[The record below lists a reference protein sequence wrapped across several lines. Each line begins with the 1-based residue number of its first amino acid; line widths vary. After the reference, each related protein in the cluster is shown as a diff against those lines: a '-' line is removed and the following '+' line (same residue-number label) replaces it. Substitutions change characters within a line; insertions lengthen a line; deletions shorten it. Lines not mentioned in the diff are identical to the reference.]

1 MSKYIAIALCLGTL
15 VFAASASAAPLAT
28 TTTIQCNEQDLSGA
42 GEQRGLC
49 MVTVR
54 SPESTGTI
62 TGFAPVTGDGI
73 TAIPFSPTVGF
84 KLNRVKN
91 GESTLVFVYEA
102 ATAGPHT
109 LAANYSGDVNHAPSQ
124 GSLAVNVP
132 AERHKTATTV
142 TCGTLK
148 VGQPATCSA
157 VVRDVSATRTSPTG
171 SVRFV
176 ALGGNVG
183 EFISTPCRLIAFSL
197 FSFCSITFT
206 PDAAG
211 VDGALG
217 IYDGDRT
224 HRPSEAEFKLVVNP

>member
-28 TTTIQCNEQDLSGA
+28 TTTIQCNEQDPAGP

-62 TGFAPVTGDGI
+62 TGFAPVTGAGI
-73 TAIPFSPTVGF
+73 TAIPATTAGF
-84 KLNRVKN
+84 KLNRVKD

-109 LAANYSGDVNHAPSQ
+109 LTANYGGDANHAPSQ

-132 AERHKTATTV
+132 AERHKTTATV
-142 TCGTLK
+142 TCTALK
-148 VGQPATCSA
+148 VGQRGSCS
-157 VVRDVSATRTSPTG
+157 VRVIDVSTNRTVPTG
-171 SVRFV
+171 LVRFN

-183 EFISTPCRLIAFSL
+183 EFNSTPCRLI
-197 FSFCSITFT
+197 SFPTFGFCTVSFT
-206 PDAAG
+206 PTKAG
-211 VDGALG
+211 VDGALAS
-217 IYDGDRT
+217 YEGDST
-224 HRPSEAEFKLVVNP
+224 HRPSTAEFKLVVSP